1 MYFSTTNQVL
11 TLVLEG
17 REQIAA
23 LKAKVVVPKKSI
35 KTVEFVEEFSD
46 WRKWEVRMP
55 GTYAPRLLM
64 AGSYWTEQGWD
75 FIYAKKPHGFIKP
88 RLEKVLVIE
97 TSLTKYN
104 RLIVGINK
112 KQAQEIIDWKS
123 N

>member
-1 MYFSTTNQVL
+1 
-11 TLVLEG
+11 VLEG

-35 KTVEFVEEFSD
+35 KAVEYVEIFSD

-75 FIYAKKPHGFIKP
+75 FIYAKKPHGSIKP

-104 RLIVGINK
+104 RLIVGISK
-112 KQAQEIIDWKS
+112 KQAQAIIDWKS